1 MTKDNPILKS
11 LIDHQ
16 DSCLVIIDVQE
27 IFLDKLDQDQ
37 VEPLVKRMIW
47 LVKVANKL
55 DIPLV
60 VTAEDIDRN
69 GSVIPELSEVLP
81 SGTKIHNK
89 MSFGLASDPGILS
102 SVRNTKR
109 ETIILLGLE
118 TDVCVA
124 QSAIGLLEN
133 GFKVGVVQDAT
144 ASPGKAHQYGIDRIK
159 SAGIL
164 ITNTKSL
171 FYEWMRS
178 VESCETF
185 FETHENYLG
194 DPGIKL

>member
-16 DSCLVIIDVQE
+16 DSCLVLIDVQK
-27 IFLDKLDQDQ
+27 IFLDKLDQDE

-55 DIPLV
+55 SIPLV
-60 VTAEDIDRN
+60 VTAEDTDRN
-69 GSVIPELSEVLP
+69 GSIIPELAETLP
-81 SGTKIHNK
+81 AGTQIHNK
-89 MSFGLASDPGILS
+89 MIFGLASDPDILS

-144 ASPGKAHQYGIDRIK
+144 ASPGDAHQYGINRIK

-171 FYEWMRS
+171 FYQWMRS
-178 VESCETF
+178 VESCESF
-185 FETHENYLG
+185 IGTHEDYIG